1 MNIFDQLIIPPTA
14 DHTEM
19 LNIFL
24 VFSLLLFVPFSGII
38 LGSSVFAYI
47 FNFLGR
53 KHVNS
58 IYQRF
63 AKDILDKLIISLSAG
78 IGIVVVP
85 VLSVTFV
92 YAQMLWGAN
101 VISVGV
107 LLLAS
112 IFYTAG
118 VILLYRYKHSMKAVS
133 VIESFKKMVG
143 KDAKLPQDIESYED
157 SAKTVKKQSGFSG
170 MFCLLTA
177 TFLFAG
183 ATTLS
188 EDPSQWSVVTNIL
201 GLFVLSDVAINFTY
215 LFLASLSISSAAIL
229 YFFFIWQGGIKNMTE
244 DYKKLV
250 LRFSV
255 TTALITTVL
264 LPLFIIIEFVMTP
277 QAAMSKAVFVYTGL
291 ALISFLLV
299 CNFLY
304 AIIKNSEVKYST
316 AAFFVLILAFSF
328 VIIKEQVTFAN
339 ALQKHLITVNHVAD
353 SLEAA
358 HFPKETKVVGLT
370 GEQIYT
376 QKCSACHKFDQ
387 KVTGPP
393 YDQTVPKYNGDVNK
407 LAAFIYNPTKV
418 DPGYPAMPNQGI
430 SMKEAQSVAQYLI
443 DQVQKN
449 TGK

>member
-1 MNIFDQLIIPPTA
+1 MNILEHLIIPPTA
-14 DHTEM
+14 DHTEV

-24 VFSLLLFVPFSGII
+24 VFSLLLFIPFSSII
-38 LGSSVFAYI
+38 LGSSIFSVI

-53 KHVNS
+53 KNVQS
-58 IYQRF
+58 DYQRF

-78 IGIVVVP
+78 MGIVVIP
-85 VLSVTFV
+85 VFSVTFV
-92 YAQMLWGAN
+92 YAQMLYDAS

-107 LLLAS
+107 LLLAG
-112 IFYTAG
+112 IFYTIG
-118 VILLYRYKHSMKAVS
+118 VILLYRYKNSMKAES
-133 VIESFKKMVG
+133 IIESFKKMVG
-143 KDAKLPQDIESYED
+143 GAKLSSDIEDYEE
-157 SAKTVKKQSGFSG
+157 SAKTIKRQSGVSA
-170 MFCLLTA
+170 MICLLLA
-177 TFLFAG
+177 TFCFAG

-188 EDPSQWSVVTNIL
+188 ENPSQWSTVTNVL
-201 GLFVLSDVAINFTY
+201 GLLVLGDVAVNFTY
-215 LFLASLSISSAAIL
+215 LIIAAFSITSAAIL
-229 YFFFIWQGGIKNMTE
+229 YFFFIWQGGLKNMSA
-244 DYKKLV
+244 DYRKLV

-255 TTALITTVL
+255 TTALVSTIL
-264 LPLFIIIEFVMTP
+264 LPIFVIAEFIMTP
-277 QAAMSKAVFVYTGL
+277 QIAMSKAVFIYTGL
-291 ALISFLLV
+291 SLVAFLLT

-304 AIIKNSEVKYST
+304 AILKNSEVKYST

-339 ALQKHLITVNHVAD
+339 ALQKHLVVINHVAD

-358 HFPKETKVVGLT
+358 HFPKQTKVIPLT
-370 GEQIYT
+370 GEQIYS

-430 SMKEAQSVAQYLI
+430 SMKEAQAVAQYLI
-443 DQVQKN
+443 DQVQQHS
-449 TGK
+449 GK

>member
-24 VFSLLLFVPFSGII
+24 VFSLLLFIPFSSIL

-53 KHVNS
+53 KYDNG

-78 IGIVVVP
+78 IGIVIVP

-118 VILLYRYKHSMKAVS
+118 VILLYRYKNSMNSISIV
-133 VIESFKKMVG
+133 ESFKKMAG
-143 KDAKLPQDIESYED
+143 KVKLSKDIQEYEETAKSI
-157 SAKTVKKQSGFSG
+157 KKQSGFAG
-170 MFCLLTA
+170 MFCLLCA

-188 EDPSQWSVVTNIL
+188 EDPLQWSVVTNIL
-201 GLFVLSDVAINFTY
+201 GLFVLSDVAINFIY

-229 YFFFIWQGGIKNMTE
+229 YFFFIWQGGIKNMDQ
-244 DYKKLV
+244 DYRKLV

-255 TTALITTVL
+255 TTALLTTIF
-264 LPLFIIIEFVMTP
+264 LPLFVIIEFVMTP
-277 QAAMSKAVFVYTGL
+277 QVAMSKAVFIYTGL
-291 ALISFLLV
+291 ALVAFLLT

-304 AIIKNSEVKYST
+304 AILKNSEVKYSA
-316 AAFFVLILAFSF
+316 AAFFILILAFSF
-328 VIIKEQVTFAN
+328 VIIKEQVTVAN
-339 ALQKHLITVNHVAD
+339 ALQRHLITVNHVAD

-358 HFPKETKVVGLT
+358 HFPKDTKVVGLT
-370 GEQIYT
+370 GEQLYS

-407 LAAFIYNPTKV
+407 LAAFIFNPTKV

-430 SMKEAQSVAQYLI
+430 SMKEAQAVAQYLI
-443 DQVQKN
+443 DQVQKQ